1 MAGTRDGGERYS
13 ETVRAYLPE
22 VAGCVDAVT
31 AERARRLAEK
41 PTTTADDVRQFRAA
55 LEAERARRK
64 AAAAQLNRDLLA
76 LFREAREPRR

>member
-1 MAGTRDGGERYS
+1 MAGVRNGGERHS
-13 ETVRAYLPE
+13 EAVRGYLPE
-22 VAGCVDAVT
+22 INGRVDEVT
-31 AERARRLAEK
+31 AARARNLAEK
-41 PTTTADDVRQFRAA
+41 SVVTDEDVRQFRAA